1 MRTMAWGILM
11 TALSLFGM
19 MGLAIFEA
27 TWVDEPP
34 SKSDVNREKSKTDEE
49 IKKAA

>member
-1 MRTMAWGILM
+1 MAWGILM

-27 TWVDEPP
+27 TSVYEPP
-34 SKSDVNREKSKTDEE
+34 SKSDVNRKKKSADRET
-49 IKKAA
+49 KKAA

>member
-1 MRTMAWGILM
+1 MAWGILM

>member
-1 MRTMAWGILM
+1 MAWGILM

-27 TWVDEPP
+27 TWVELP
-34 SKSDVNREKSKTDEE
+34 SKPDVNREQPGADEPK